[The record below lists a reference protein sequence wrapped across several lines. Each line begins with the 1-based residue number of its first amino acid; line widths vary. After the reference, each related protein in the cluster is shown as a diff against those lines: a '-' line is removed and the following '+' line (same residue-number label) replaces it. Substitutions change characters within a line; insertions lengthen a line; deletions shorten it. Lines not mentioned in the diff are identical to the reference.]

1 MVDVELLKITLKR
14 HGLTIRG
21 ASIVWGVSPATL
33 ASWLSGRRKI
43 TPNAWVTI
51 LEYEARL
58 YQRQQDIAER
68 AAMLHT
74 AHPPTPA
81 VTVSKPARKSM
92 KRRNTPKVEGN

>member
-68 AAMLHT
+68 AAMLNTGHSQATT
-74 AHPPTPA
+74 AA
-81 VTVSKPARKSM
+81 ASKSARKPM
-92 KRRNTPKVEGN
+92 RRISDNS